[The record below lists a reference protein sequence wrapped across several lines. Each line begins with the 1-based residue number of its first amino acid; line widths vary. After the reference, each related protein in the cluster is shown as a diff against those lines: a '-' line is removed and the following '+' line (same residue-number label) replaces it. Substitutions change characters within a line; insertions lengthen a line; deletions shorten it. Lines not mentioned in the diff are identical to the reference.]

1 MYAGHFGRGVVILNG
16 PNSRR
21 SLHTSSNSLSRSGAL
36 IRHQGIPHP
45 DPSQRMVRTHKLTNM
60 YVHTQVISGGADSHI
75 LT

>member
-1 MYAGHFGRGVVILNG
+1 MYAGHFGRGVVILNS

-21 SLHTSSNSLSRSGAL
+21 SLHTSSNSLFRLGAL

-45 DPSQRMVRTHKLTNM
+45 DPSQRMVRTHKH
-60 YVHTQVISGGADSHI
+60 VHTRVISGGADSHI